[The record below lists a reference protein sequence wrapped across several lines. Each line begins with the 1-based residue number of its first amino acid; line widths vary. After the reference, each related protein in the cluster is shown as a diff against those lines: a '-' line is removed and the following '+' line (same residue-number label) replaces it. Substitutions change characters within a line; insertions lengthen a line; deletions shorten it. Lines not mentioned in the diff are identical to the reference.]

1 MSEAIK
7 KELIQLVFQKFHSE
21 SFIYNVLSGLKTD
34 EEGQKMI
41 DYLKQTESP
50 TKTDVEEKMISI
62 RGLIKR

>member
-1 MSEAIK
+1 MSEATK

-34 EEGQKMI
+34 EEGQAMI
-41 DYLKQTESP
+41 EYLQQTESP

>member
-7 KELIQLVFQKFHSE
+7 KELIQLIFQKFHSE